1 VRDPLL
7 KRALAYWLASCE
19 VRKPACIGCKAQFMD
34 GSAEP
39 CAYLFVV
46 SPNIPGAAST
56 SAFCDRCW
64 RGDQALPVCQIETI
78 VTRLLRRFL
87 PGGSLEP
94 LP

>member
-1 VRDPLL
+1 VHWLQGAVYGRIGGALCLL
-7 KRALAYWLASCE
+7 VCSE
-19 VRKPACIGCKAQFMD
+19 
-34 GSAEP
+34 
-39 CAYLFVV
+39 
-46 SPNIPGAAST
+46 PNIPGAAST